1 MALKDPEKHHRT
13 GEALMMMLMLM
24 LLVMMTMSILTMPM
38 ILTILII
45 VIMIMMI
52 MIIMMMMKKVLMM
65 TTMIVMHSYFSQN
78 LASLAFEQLKSKKAY
93 PPPLYLG
100 VFHQMVRIP

>member
-1 MALKDPEKHHRT
+1 MALKDPGKHHRT

-24 LLVMMTMSILTMPM
+24 LLVMMTMSILAMPM
-38 ILTILII
+38 ILPILII
-45 VIMIMMI
+45 VMMIMMI
-52 MIIMMMMKKVLMM
+52 MMMMMNNVLMM
-65 TTMIVMHSYFSQN
+65 TTMIVMHSYFSPN

-100 VFHQMVRIP
+100 VFHQMVSIP